1 MWNQG
6 FTVCLSPLELLK
18 PGEQGIVTRFRL
30 GDEKAIAK
38 LNQMGISPGVTITVQ
53 RRFPTFLVKADRD
66 CVEIEPAI
74 ARSISVRVTDS
85 SNFT

>member
-18 PGEQGIVTRFRL
+18 PGEQGIVTRFHL
-30 GDEKAIAK
+30 EDEKAIAK
-38 LNQMGISPGVTITVQ
+38 LNQMGISPGVTLTVQ
-53 RRFPTFLVKADRD
+53 QRFPTFLVKADRD
-66 CVEIEPAI
+66 CLEIDRAI
-74 ARSISVRVTDS
+74 ARSICVRLTDR